1 MLYTTILCRLWYK
14 DSSKE
19 FANSKFIDMIESMNI
34 TVKVTMS
41 PFRNSLLE
49 SNSLL
54 ERHNLII
61 ADMIDKVLEESK
73 HLDMD
78 LTLAW
83 CLNAKNSQAN
93 VHGFSTFQLVF
104 GQNPKLPSTS
114 INKPPALIQHDTSEI
129 LTDNVTV
136 LQKARQAFIISESS
150 EEIQRASNNIQTS
163 EDTKYITGDSVYFKR
178 IDEKCWSSPGK
189 ALGQDGRQVLVKYGS
204 NY

>member
-1 MLYTTILCRLWYK
+1 MVSGTWLVLYTTILCRLWYK

-19 FANSKFIDMIESMNI
+19 FANLKFIDMIESMNI

-41 PFRNSLLE
+41 PFRKGI
-49 SNSLL
+49 L

-129 LTDNVTV
+129 LTGNVTA
-136 LQKARQAFIISESS
+136 LQKAGQAFIISESS
-150 EEIQRASNNIQTS
+150 EKIQRASINIQTS
-163 EDTKYITGDSVYFKR
+163 EGTK
-178 IDEKCWSSPGK
+178 
-189 ALGQDGRQVLVKYGS
+189 
-204 NY
+204 

>member
-1 MLYTTILCRLWYK
+1 
-14 DSSKE
+14 
-19 FANSKFIDMIESMNI
+19 MIESMNI

-163 EDTKYITGDSVYFKR
+163 EDTK
-178 IDEKCWSSPGK
+178 
-189 ALGQDGRQVLVKYGS
+189 
-204 NY
+204 